1 MKLGPTTVIPVVTNA
16 ARSEKTGTAVSNA
29 PEKTEREA
37 QAAPA
42 KQTQAAFDKGVPVS
56 VSRLATNLAQA
67 RQSAAADVDQKKV
80 ESVRAAIEKKTFKVN
95 AEAIA
100 DKMLANA
107 EEILR
112 GQRN

>member
-1 MKLGPTTVIPVVTNA
+1 MKLGPTTVIPVVTNT
-16 ARSEKTGTAVSNA
+16 ARPERTGTAVTHA
-29 PEKTEREA
+29 PEKNEREV

-42 KQTQAAFDKGVPVS
+42 KQPSTDKGVPVS
-56 VSRLATNLAQA
+56 VSRMAVNLAQA

-80 ESVRAAIEKKTFKVN
+80 ESVRTAIEKRTFKVN